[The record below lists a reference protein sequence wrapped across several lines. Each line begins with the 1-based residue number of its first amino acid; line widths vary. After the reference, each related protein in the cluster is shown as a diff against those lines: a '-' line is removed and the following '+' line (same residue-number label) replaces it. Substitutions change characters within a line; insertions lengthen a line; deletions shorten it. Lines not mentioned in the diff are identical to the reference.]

1 MILQI
6 RLLIIISFAL
16 VSCNTG
22 NLTVVTDLPRT
33 LSEASGIEKVNNSAF
48 IWMINDS
55 GNKSILYGLDSLG
68 VIKKQ
73 VNIKAKNHDWED
85 LASDKSGNLYIGD
98 FGNNENKRKNLV
110 ILKVMNDSLK
120 SLGGI
125 DVEEISFFYPEQ
137 KQFPPVKNKMH
148 FDCEAFFHYN
158 DSLFLFTKS
167 RTKNE
172 LGKTNL
178 YKIPAI
184 KGHHKAEF
192 ISSFTTCDDYGCWIT
207 SADINEEENKIAILT
222 EHTVW
227 IISDFKS
234 SNFFSGIITKYP
246 FNHSSQKESVLFK
259 NDSTLYI
266 TDERSKAKGGK
277 LYELTIN

>member
-33 LSEASGIEKVNNSAF
+33 LSEASGIEKVNNSDF

-68 VIKKQ
+68 TIKKQ

-167 RTKNE
+167 RTSTNY
-172 LGKTNL
+172 GKTNL

-192 ISSFTTCDDYGCWIT
+192 ISSFTTRDDYGCWIT
-207 SADINEEENKIAILT
+207 SADINDDENKIALLT
-222 EHTVW
+222 EHSFW

-266 TDERSKAKGGK
+266 TDERSGIKGGN
-277 LYELTIN
+277 LYEFNIN

>member
-68 VIKKQ
+68 TIKKQ

-98 FGNNENKRKNLV
+98 FGNNENKRKNIV

>member
-167 RTKNE
+167 RTKND

-207 SADINEEENKIAILT
+207 SADINDDENKIAILT

-227 IISDFKS
+227 ILSDFTS
-234 SNFFSGIITKYP
+234 SNFFNGRVSKYP

>member
-6 RLLIIISFAL
+6 RLLIISFAL

-33 LSEASGIEKVNNSAF
+33 LSEASGIEKVNNSPF

-68 VIKKQ
+68 TIKKQ

-98 FGNNENKRKNLV
+98 FGNNENKRKNIV

>member
-227 IISDFKS
+227 INSDFKS

>member
-68 VIKKQ
+68 TIKKQ

-222 EHTVW
+222 EHSVW